1 MSRIGIKSIKVPD
14 GVTVSEAKGS
24 MSFKGPKGDLSL
36 DIPLGINTKVEE
48 NQIYVER
55 TGNTKRIKAFHG
67 MTRALINNSVIGVS
81 EGFTKVLEII
91 GTGYKADLKGKDKL
105 ILNLGYSHPI
115 EFDLP
120 KGVEA
125 TVEDRGT
132 KLSLSSIDKQ
142 LVGEI
147 AARIRKLRKPDAYKG
162 KGVRYMG
169 EQLKL
174 KPGKSGG

>member
-1 MSRIGIKSIKVPD
+1 M
-14 GVTVSEAKGS
+14 
-24 MSFKGPKGDLSL
+24 
-36 DIPLGINTKVEE
+36 
-48 NQIYVER
+48 
-55 TGNTKRIKAFHG
+55 
-67 MTRALINNSVIGVS
+67 
-81 EGFTKVLEII
+81 
-91 GTGYKADLKGKDKL
+91 
-105 ILNLGYSHPI
+105 
-115 EFDLP
+115 P